1 MHVYMVSRYYF
12 ISACWLNRLLCFYFP
27 TAVLVVEN
35 LVLPVALKNVHPKL
49 IVTMWQKFSEEESEP
64 VVETKPDIITP
75 SVIDIPDSKSDI
87 SSSSAQPQ
95 LTSVDI
101 RVIITGT
108 PFDFRVR
115 VASLEMHAA

>member
-1 MHVYMVSRYYF
+1 
-12 ISACWLNRLLCFYFP
+12 
-27 TAVLVVEN
+27 
-35 LVLPVALKNVHPKL
+35 
-49 IVTMWQKFSEEESEP
+49 MWQQFSEEESEP

-108 PFDFRVR
+108 PFDFWVR
-115 VASLEMHAA
+115 VASLKMHAALII

>member
-1 MHVYMVSRYYF
+1 M
-12 ISACWLNRLLCFYFP
+12 
-27 TAVLVVEN
+27 
-35 LVLPVALKNVHPKL
+35 
-49 IVTMWQKFSEEESEP
+49 
-64 VVETKPDIITP
+64 VETKPDIITP

-115 VASLEMHAA
+115 VASLEMHAAIIINLTCLVSVCYTCITLILISSEQNSSLSIFSEGGV

>member
-1 MHVYMVSRYYF
+1 MF
-12 ISACWLNRLLCFYFP
+12 FP
-27 TAVLVVEN
+27 GTN
-35 LVLPVALKNVHPKL
+35 LVLPVALNRNIYSSL
-49 IVTMWQKFSEEESEP
+49 CMWQQFSEEESEP

-108 PFDFRVR
+108 PFDFWVR
-115 VASLEMHAA
+115 VASLEMHAALII